1 MTKEKTG
8 VPGENSL
15 RTGQGSEAMALD
27 CHCTSLVPRPSF
39 YRYFAFDSGL
49 DESGSFNLGILSRD
63 DFLLIAHEL
72 GSSWKMVGRVLN
84 LPEAV
89 INKIEA
95 DESKVDEKC
104 YGKYNCVVWI
114 VIMG

>member
-1 MTKEKTG
+1 
-8 VPGENSL
+8 
-15 RTGQGSEAMALD
+15 MALN

-39 YRYFAFDSGL
+39 YRYFAFNSGL

-63 DFLLIAHEL
+63 DVLLIAHEL

-84 LPEAV
+84 VPDAV
-89 INKIEA
+89 INKIQS
-95 DESKVDEKC
+95 DEFEVVEKG
-104 YGKYNCVVWI
+104 YGKYNCVVCI

>member
-1 MTKEKTG
+1 
-8 VPGENSL
+8 
-15 RTGQGSEAMALD
+15 MALD

-39 YRYFAFDSGL
+39 YRYFAFNS
-49 DESGSFNLGILSRD
+49 GILSRD

-84 LPEAV
+84 VPDAA

-95 DESKVDEKC
+95 DEFKVDEKC
-104 YGKYNCVVWI
+104 YGKYICVVCI